1 MSLAMSEQSDF
12 DTSRMQE
19 VAKAVRGEDLTNT
32 AQKRKRESNDQ
43 GVSAD
48 GGRRSNY
55 KRASPNA
62 FSADTFSNNSNLN
75 ESNDPSGAHMNQQ
88 DPEGV
93 ESLQDYSALHQQNSG
108 NHNGSTDHANA
119 PSTAQAALSSL
130 YPPPTMTIPQPT
142 ELSFA
147 SQATDGDRNQD
158 SFMDSQQG
166 GDSFMDNSPGGG
178 HSTGRPSGSSKPA
191 VGSEEW
197 HKVRKD
203 NHKEGTSKICTHL
216 FMLY

>member
-1 MSLAMSEQSDF
+1 MSEQPDF

-19 VAKAVRGEDLTNT
+19 VAKAVRGDDITNP

-48 GGRRSNY
+48 GRRSTY
-55 KRASPNA
+55 KRVSPNS
-62 FSADTFSNNSNLN
+62 FNSADAFNNNAIN
-75 ESNDPSGAHMNQQ
+75 ESSDGTHMNQQ
-88 DPEGV
+88 DHQEGV
-93 ESLQDYSALHQQNSG
+93 EALQDYSALHQQNSD

-147 SQATDGDRNQD
+147 SQATEGDRNQD
-158 SFMDSQQG
+158 SFMNDSQQG

-178 HSTGRPSGSSKPA
+178 HSTGRPSGGSKPA

-203 NHKEGTSKICTHL
+203 NHKEGKLKFSRIH
-216 FMLY
+216 FMPY